1 MDKGNSLNIDSLS
14 TEASIITLFP
24 CDCDSSEENDY
35 ANLSRDSIDSSELVD
50 DSDNEGELI
59 SEIFALNKRLDKYDE
74 KNNEII
80 SA

>member
-24 CDCDSSEENDY
+24 CDYDSSEENDD
-35 ANLSRDSIDSSELVD
+35 ANLSQNSIDSSELVD